1 MSVMTMT
8 DVNPPCAEHEEQ
20 IQNNRR
26 NITELQSEI
35 KFKEKRIDDIYTKIE
50 KMDEKI
56 DDLNKNMN
64 KLIQASMK
72 SDADIEKRI
81 VAMETKI
88 RENERAVQDNR
99 NRFTLI
105 ISVITIFFTALTFIF
120 NFILH

>member
-1 MSVMTMT
+1 MT

-20 IQNNRR
+20 IQYNRR

-72 SDADIEKRI
+72 SDADLEKRL
-81 VAMETKI
+81 VAMETKL
-88 RENERAVQDNR
+88 RENEKAVQDNR
-99 NRFTLI
+99 NRFTI
-105 ISVITIFFTALTFIF
+105 ILSAVIVFFTALTFIL
-120 NFILH
+120 NFIIK

>member
-72 SDADIEKRI
+72 SDADLEKRL
-81 VAMETKI
+81 VAMETKL
-88 RENERAVQDNR
+88 RENEKAVQDNR
-99 NRFTLI
+99 NRFTI
-105 ISVITIFFTALTFIF
+105 ILSAVIVFFTALTFIL
-120 NFILH
+120 NFIIK